1 MQPPDKVIKVSL
13 AEVKTAVK
21 PHILCTPCVGSC
33 VAIMLYDKLKGIG
46 GMAHIMLPDINLSKA
61 RKNRAK
67 FANTAV
73 EIMLK
78 EMIDLGAAR
87 KRIKARIA
95 GGANMFPAVNRTGS
109 IHIGKRNITAVK
121 EELKSR
127 KIRLVAEDT
136 EGEHARSV
144 EFYLEK
150 GLVMIKSPL
159 HGNKEI

>member
-21 PHILCTPCVGSC
+21 PHILFTPCVGSC
-33 VAIMLYDKLKGIG
+33 VVIMLYDKLTGIG

-78 EMIDLGAAR
+78 EMMTLGAAR

-109 IHIGKRNITAVK
+109 IHIGKRNIIAVK
-121 EELKSR
+121 KELKSR
-127 KIRLVAEDT
+127 SIRLVAEDT
-136 EGEHARSV
+136 EGDYARSV
-144 EFYLEK
+144 EFLLEK
-150 GLVMIKSPL
+150 GLVRIKSHL